1 LEGRKPGLTLGIGC
15 ETAQYPLAQV
25 GKDLFRDLRR
35 VAQTLDSIHGCQAY
49 QQACD
54 ELVVCFDNPE
64 LTFSARVLR
73 SMLEEGIG
81 GTGRELA
88 DRYRTMLR
96 EEPLEILSEADFAAE
111 REASVQRQKK
121 VEAAD
126 SESFEALL
134 ARHA

>member
-1 LEGRKPGLTLGIGC
+1 
-15 ETAQYPLAQV
+15 
-25 GKDLFRDLRR
+25 
-35 VAQTLDSIHGCQAY
+35 
-49 QQACD
+49 
-54 ELVVCFDNPE
+54 
-64 LTFSARVLR
+64 
-73 SMLEEGIG
+73 MLEEGIG

-88 DRYRTMLR
+88 DRYRTLLR